1 VKPKYTVVGI
11 GELLWD
17 VFRSGKQL
25 GGAPANF
32 AYVTSVLGDCGVVA
46 SRMGSDELGDE
57 AKRKLTELG
66 LECEYVQ
73 QDPQHATGTVRVWV
87 DAGGQPKFEI
97 TESVAWDF
105 LAWTEQ
111 YEDLAAQT
119 DAVCFG
125 SLAQRSSE
133 SRNTIVRFLNAI
145 PGEACIVF
153 DVNLRQHFFSA
164 ENIRNSL
171 QLADI
176 VKLNHEE
183 LPRVMELAGLGN
195 AEMHAAMEY
204 LFDNFDLSLICV
216 TRGEKGSVLRTRD
229 TMDEHPGVKI
239 HVKDTVGAG
248 DAFTAGLVHCYLRRT
263 SLKIMNEVAN
273 QMGAWVA
280 SNVGATPP
288 RASAPRPAVI
298 TDRDS

>member
-32 AYVTSVLGDCGVVA
+32 AYVTSVLGDCGVLA
-46 SRMGSDELGDE
+46 SRLGSDELGDE

-73 QDPQHATGTVRVWV
+73 QDSQHATGTVRVCV

-133 SRNTIVRFLNAI
+133 SRNTIVRFLNAV
-145 PGEACIVF
+145 PVEASIVF

-171 QLADI
+171 QLANI

-183 LPRVMELAGLGN
+183 LPRVMELAGLAN
-195 AEMHAAMEY
+195 AEMHAAMDY
-204 LFDNFDLSLICV
+204 LFDNFDLRLICV

-239 HVKDTVGAG
+239 QVKDTVGAG

-263 SLKIMNEVAN
+263 SLKTMNKVAN